1 MGNTDDAGTTEG
13 TGEVA
18 EEFERRLGASDS
30 VLWDIEKD
38 PVLRST
44 ITAVAL
50 LDRVPDW
57 ERLQRRLRHGSQL
70 VPRLRQRVVFP
81 PLRVAAPRWIDDP
94 RFDLDYH
101 LRRVRAP
108 QAPAGADPLRVALD
122 VAQTLSLAP
131 FDRARPLWE
140 FTLVEGLPGDQAVFV
155 QKVHHTVT
163 DGVGGVRLALMLVDD
178 AADAPEPEAV
188 DHRRPGPA
196 PSAGSLFAGGLT
208 ETVRDAARN
217 ATRVP
222 GAAAG
227 ALNGFVREPLGSIR
241 DVARLGGSVSRLLRP
256 VTEPCSPIMRERSLA
271 RRFEA
276 FEVPF
281 DDLRAAGH
289 AVGGHANDA
298 FLAAV
303 VGGLADYHRHHEVPL
318 RELRF
323 TMPINVRHE
332 GDPLGGNRFVPA
344 RFSVPAYVRDPEARM
359 AVVGRVAHEWRTEP
373 SLGLT
378 EPLATVLDRLP
389 ISVTTALFGGML
401 KGVDAGVTNVPGVP
415 VRHYLAGAEVLREWA
430 FAPPSG
436 AALSVALLSHVGVG
450 CVGLTIDTASVP
462 DPEVLAACVQRS
474 FEETLAVG
482 RG

>member
-1 MGNTDDAGTTEG
+1 MGNTDDAGVDEG
-13 TGEVA
+13 VE

-57 ERLQRRLRHGSQL
+57 ERLQRRLHHGSHL
-70 VPRLRQRVVFP
+70 VPRLRQRVVVP
-81 PLRVAAPRWIDDP
+81 PLRVGAPRWVDDH

-108 QAPAGADPLRVALD
+108 EAPAGADPLRAALD
-122 VAQTLSLAP
+122 VAQALSLAP

-140 FTLVEGLPGDQAVFV
+140 FTLVEGLPGGRAAFV

-163 DGVGGVRLALMLVDD
+163 DGVGGVRLALMLVDQE
-178 AADAPEPEAV
+178 ADAPEPEPPTPRTAET
-188 DHRRPGPA
+188 A
-196 PSAGSLFAGGLT
+196 AGAGALFAGALS
-208 ETVRDAARN
+208 ETLRDAARN
-217 ATRVP
+217 AARVP
-222 GAAAG
+222 GAAAS
-227 ALNGFVREPLGSIR
+227 ALSGFVRQPVGSVR
-241 DVARLGGSVSRLLRP
+241 DAARMGGSVTKLLRP

-303 VGGLADYHRHHEVPL
+303 VGGLAEYHRHHEAPL

-332 GDPLGGNRFVPA
+332 GDPMGGNRFVPA
-344 RFSVPAYVRDPEARM
+344 RFAVPAYVRDPKARM
-359 AVVGRVAHEWRTEP
+359 AVVGRVAQEWRTEP

-401 KGVDAGVTNVPGVP
+401 KGVDAVVTNVPGVP
-415 VRHYLAGAEVLREWA
+415 MRHYLAGAEVEREWA

-436 AALSVALLSHVGVG
+436 SALSVALLSHVGVG

-462 DPEVLAACVQRS
+462 DPEVLADCVRRS
-474 FEETLAVG
+474 FDETLAVG

>member
-1 MGNTDDAGTTEG
+1 MIVRVGNASDQGA
-13 TGEVA
+13 EVT
-18 EEFERRLGASDS
+18 FEHRLGASDS

-38 PVLRST
+38 PILRST

-57 ERLQRRLRHGSQL
+57 ERLQRRLESGSHR
-70 VPRLRQRVVFP
+70 VPRLRQRVMVP
-81 PLRVAAPRWIDDP
+81 PLRVGAPRWVDDH

-108 QAPAGADPLRVALD
+108 EAPHGDPVRAALD
-122 VAQTLSLAP
+122 VAQPLGMAP

-140 FTLVEGLPGDQAVFV
+140 FTLVEGLPGGRAAFV

-163 DGVGGVRLALMLVDD
+163 DGVGGVRLALMLVDTEP
-178 AADAPEPEAV
+178 DAPEPE
-188 DHRRPGPA
+188 PPEA
-196 PSAGSLFAGGLT
+196 PTVPLEPSGLSLVGTAMG
-208 ETVRDAARN
+208 ETLRDAARN
-217 ATRVP
+217 ARHLP
-222 GAAAG
+222 GAAG
-227 ALNGFVREPLGSIR
+227 SALAGFVRRPGPSAR
-241 DVARLGGSVSRLLRP
+241 DAARLGGSVVKLLRP

-281 DDLRAAGH
+281 DELSAAGH
-289 AVGGHANDA
+289 AVGGHVNDA

-303 VGGLADYHRHHEVPL
+303 VGGVADYHRHHDAPL
-318 RELRF
+318 RELRL

-332 GDPLGGNRFVPA
+332 GDPMGGNRFVPA
-344 RFSVPAYVRDPEARM
+344 RFSVPAYVRDPRARM
-359 AVVGRVAHEWRTEP
+359 LVVGRVAHEWRDEP
-373 SLGLT
+373 SLALT
-378 EPLATVLDRLP
+378 EPIASVLDRLP

-401 KGVDAGVTNVPGVP
+401 KGVDAVVTNVPGVP
-415 VRHYLAGAEVLREWA
+415 MRHFLAGAEVLREWA

-462 DPEVLAACVQRS
+462 DPEVLADLVRRS
-474 FEETLAVG
+474 FETTLAVG
-482 RG
+482 RA

>member
-1 MGNTDDAGTTEG
+1 MDAG
-13 TGEVA
+13 GEQ
-18 EEFERRLGASDS
+18 FDDRLGASDS

-50 LDRVPDW
+50 LDRAPDW
-57 ERLQRRLRHGSQL
+57 ERLQRRLHQGSHL
-70 VPRLRQRVVFP
+70 VPRLRQRVVVP
-81 PLRVAAPRWIDDP
+81 PLRVGAPRWIDDP

-108 QAPAGADPLRVALD
+108 EGLAGDDSLRAALD
-122 VAQTLSLAP
+122 VAQALSLAP

-140 FTLVEGLPGDQAVFV
+140 FTLVEGLPDGRAAFV

-163 DGVGGVRLALMLVDD
+163 DGVGGVRLALMLVDEH
-178 AADAPEPEAV
+178 ADTPEPDPPDPRTAGAT
-188 DHRRPGPA
+188 PG
-196 PSAGSLFAGGLT
+196 AGSLFAGALS

-217 ATRVP
+217 AARLP
-222 GAAAG
+222 GAAAT
-227 ALNGFVREPLGSIR
+227 AISGFARQPLGSVR
-241 DVARLGGSVSRLLRP
+241 DAARMGGSITKLLRP
-256 VTEPCSPIMRERSLA
+256 VTEPCSTIMRERSLA

-289 AVGGHANDA
+289 TVGGHANDA

-303 VGGLADYHRHHEVPL
+303 VGGLADYHHHHDVPL

-332 GDPLGGNRFVPA
+332 GDPMGGNRFVPA
-344 RFSVPAYVRDPEARM
+344 RFAVPAYVSDPRARM
-359 AVVGRVAHEWRTEP
+359 AVVGRVAQEWRTEP

-378 EPLATVLDRLP
+378 EPLAAVLDRLP
-389 ISVTTALFGGML
+389 ISVTTAIFGGML
-401 KGVDAGVTNVPGVP
+401 KGVDAVVTNVPGVP
-415 VRHYLAGAEVLREWA
+415 MRHFLAGAEVEREWA

-462 DPEVLAACVQRS
+462 DPEVLADCVRRS

>member
-1 MGNTDDAGTTEG
+1 MIQPVGSIDDSG
-13 TGEVA
+13 V
-18 EEFERRLGASDS
+18 EEFEHRLGASDS

-57 ERLQRRLRHGSQL
+57 ERLQRRLEHGSHL
-70 VPRLRQRVVFP
+70 VPRLRQRVVVP
-81 PLRVAAPRWIDDP
+81 PLRVGAPRWIDDP

-101 LRRVRAP
+101 LRRVGAHEAP
-108 QAPAGADPLRVALD
+108 SGADPLRAALD

-140 FTLVEGLPGDQAVFV
+140 FTLVEGLPGGQAAFV

-178 AADAPEPEAV
+178 AADTPEPESR
-188 DHRRPGPA
+188 DHPRPGPT
-196 PSAGSLFAGGLT
+196 PSARSLFAGGLS

-217 ATRVP
+217 AALVP
-222 GAAAG
+222 GAALTG
-227 ALNGFVREPLGSIR
+227 LRGFAQEPVGSMR
-241 DVARLGGSVSRLLRP
+241 DAARLGGSVTKLLRP

-289 AVGGHANDA
+289 VVGGHANDA

-303 VGGLADYHRHHEVPL
+303 VGGLAEYHRLHDAPL

-332 GDPLGGNRFVPA
+332 GDPMGGNRFVPA
-344 RFSVPAYVRDPEARM
+344 RFAVPAYVTDPEARM
-359 AVVGRVAHEWRTEP
+359 TVVGRVANEWRSEP

-401 KGVDAGVTNVPGVP
+401 KGVDAVVTNVPGVP
-415 VRHYLAGAEVLREWA
+415 VPHYLAGAEVQREWA

-462 DPEVLAACVQRS
+462 DPEVLAGCLRRS